1 MESPELV
8 DPEWT
13 NLFRREAEARQ
24 TLEEVLARVP
34 AFSLLDS
41 RGLKTLARIVHLRR
55 FAPGEVVI
63 PRGVEQSGFYLIRSG
78 SVHIVRQGPDHLPA
92 VVGTLGPGEL
102 LGEFALLDST
112 PRTSAVVAAERSE
125 LIGFFKP
132 DLMDILITDPEM
144 GCKIL
149 LRLAE
154 QMSQTLARDY
164 QSLVA
169 LGYDF
174 LEDGEEA
181 GYRPA
186 PP

>member
-1 MESPELV
+1 MEAPDEELI

-13 NLFRREAEARQ
+13 NLFRWEAESRQ
-24 TLEEVLARVP
+24 SLEEVLARVP

-41 RGLKTLARIVHLRR
+41 RELRSLARIVHLRH
-55 FAPGEVVI
+55 FAPGEI
-63 PRGVEQSGFYLIRSG
+63 ILRRGVEQSGFYLIRAG
-78 SVHIVRQGPDHLPA
+78 SVRIVRRDEQRAPV

-102 LGEFALLDST
+102 LGEFALLDGT
-112 PRTSAVVAAERSE
+112 PRTSAVVAAEHSD

-132 DLMDILITDPEM
+132 DLMDILVTDPAM

-154 QMSQTLARDY
+154 QMSRTLARDY

-174 LEDGEEA
+174 LQEA
-181 GYRPA
+181 QEPA
-186 PP
+186 SA